1 MSELTQSHYLLCD
14 RLSSAERQYYAGT
27 PEITDEDYDVLLREL
42 IAMERANPELSSPAS
57 PTQRVGA
64 GRLGGFETVNHV
76 ERLMSLDNC
85 YTPEDLVTFAK
96 KIDDEVAGDLLGDW
110 VWCVEPKIDG
120 LALEIV
126 YQNGTL
132 VRAVT
137 RGDGE
142 QGEDVTANV
151 RTIRSVPL
159 QIGGCVPGTFVVRGE
174 VYLPI
179 SEFNRQNAAHLA
191 AGRQLMANPRNAA
204 VGALKLKEPNEVN
217 KRRLA
222 FMVYGVTYAGQ
233 PLTSQDESLRYLST
247 IGFVTPPYATCMNE
261 TLNQV
266 VGQMDELRTGLD
278 YQTDGTVV
286 KLNLLNLRAR
296 FGETSKFPRWAVA
309 CKFGSKTITT
319 TLLSVTVQVG
329 KTGALAPVA
338 ELEGVNLSGTTIKRA
353 SLHNYDEIDRLGIKY
368 GDLVEIE
375 KAGCVIPRLLRV
387 AESRGGAGIR
397 KPTVCPSC
405 GTPVKQDKSTIFCP
419 NIKGCSPQVRG
430 RLEHWCGKGAMD
442 IDGGGEVMIKNL
454 FDNGLASN
462 PAGLYKLEPED
473 LEEKGIGFK
482 TADKFIQ
489 AVEDSKFEGL
499 ERVLYGLSIPCVGEG
514 TAKRLA
520 AHFGNMKA
528 IQDASAIDLLRVED
542 IGDTTAAA
550 IVQWFNQVDNQ
561 NLIEALKGSGVVMT
575 AAKKAPAQTG
585 KLSGQVVVVTG
596 SLEMGPREV
605 AWKKIEDAG
614 GTVAKDVNKK
624 VTLLLVGEDPGSKV
638 DKAKKL
644 GITIIY
650 ERDFLTKI
658 S

>member
-1 MSELTQSHYLLCD
+1 MSELIQNHELLCD
-14 RLSSAERQYYAGT
+14 LLSSAERQYYAGT
-27 PEITDEDYDVLLREL
+27 PEITDEEYDVLLREL
-42 IAMERANPELSSPAS
+42 ITMERASPELISPSS

-64 GRLGGFETVNHV
+64 GRLGGFETVAHV

-85 YTPEDLVTFAK
+85 YTPEDLVEFSK
-96 KIDDEVAGDLLGDW
+96 KIEDEVAGDLLGEW

-126 YQNGTL
+126 YENGIL

-159 QIGGCVPGTFVVRGE
+159 QIGGRVPGTLVVRGE

-204 VGALKLKEPNEVN
+204 VGALKLKEPKEVN

-233 PLTSQDESLRYLST
+233 PLTSQDESLRYLSA

-261 TLNQV
+261 TLKSV
-266 VGQMDELRTGLD
+266 TVQMDELRTGLD

-286 KLNLLNLRAR
+286 KLNPIKLRKQ

-309 CKFGSKTITT
+309 CKFGSKTMTT

-375 KAGCVIPRLLRV
+375 KAGEIIPQVLRV
-387 AESRGGAGIR
+387 AESRGGTDIR

-405 GTPVKQDKSTIFCP
+405 GTQVKQDKSTIFCP

-454 FDNGLASN
+454 FDNGLTSN

-473 LEEKGIGFK
+473 LEEKGIGAK
-482 TADKFIQ
+482 TAAKFIQ

-499 ERVLYGLSIPCVGEG
+499 ERVLYGLSIPFVGEG
-514 TAKRLA
+514 TSKRLA

-561 NLIEALKGSGVVMT
+561 NLIEDLKGSGVVMT
-575 AAKKAPAQTG
+575 AAKRPAQTG

-596 SLEMGPREV
+596 ALEMGPREV